1 MIPIVLAQTA
11 TNASQPTLGSAIVGL
26 VISIIQVLVSLGFA
40 MFAVYAGIRIFD
52 KFTKGIDEM
61 AELKRGNVAIG
72 VLLGGVILSFATV
85 VAGGVRS
92 LTNVVL
98 GIGNR
103 TVGAT
108 LVGLGGGILNLLIS
122 LGLASAA
129 IYLALNIFGRL
140 TKDMDEEAELRRGN
154 LAVAFLLAAILF
166 SVATVIASGVDSVG
180 SAIAQFGDVFFPHGA

>member
-1 MIPIVLAQTA
+1 
-11 TNASQPTLGSAIVGL
+11 
-26 VISIIQVLVSLGFA
+26 

-52 KFTKGIDEM
+52 RITKNIDEM
-61 AELKRGNVAIG
+61 AELKRGNLAIG

-85 VAGGVRS
+85 IAGGVRS

-98 GIGNR
+98 GIGSR

-129 IYLALNIFGRL
+129 IYIALNIFGRL
-140 TKDMDEEAELRRGN
+140 TKDMDEEAELKRGN
-154 LAVAFLLAAILF
+154 VAVAFLLAAILF
-166 SVATVIASGVDSVG
+166 SVATVISSGVESVG
-180 SAIAQFGDVFFPHGA
+180 AAIGVFGEVFFPSA